1 MTIKEIINQLTSLK
15 CHCQEMGEAEARNGD
30 SSSNL
35 WFRDVEALDA
45 AINKFNKVPEK
56 NSCEDCEPRDI
67 AEWKQEPYS
76 MVYKC
81 SNCKKTCP
89 GGIKYN
95 FCPNCGAKMESK
107 EEGRTGHLI
116 DRPCEACEYH
126 KETGCSQW
134 SCVFEEVEK

>member
-1 MTIKEIINQLTSLK
+1 MTNEEIINQLNSLK

-45 AINKFNKVPEK
+45 AINRFNQEPEK
-56 NSCEDCEPRDI
+56 NSCEECEHQYKSENQLPCADCMYNHRSYFEPRKV
-67 AEWKQEPYS
+67 ASWHKEAYS

-89 GGIKYN
+89 GGIKYS
-95 FCPNCGAKMESK
+95 FCPNCGAKME
-107 EEGRTGHLI
+107 
-116 DRPCEACEYH
+116 
-126 KETGCSQW
+126 
-134 SCVFEEVEK
+134 EVEK